1 MSMASYLA
9 DQIRVTLAAR
19 GLSVRAAE
27 RQAGM
32 PQRSIQAVLDGH
44 MPHLDR
50 AAAIADALGLELT
63 IAPVRPG
70 PRPVPDA
77 PSTAAPGA
85 DSGAGAG
92 GSTSPAAVPA
102 APAGVAVER
111 VSDPRLAEVL
121 AVLADTFDAL
131 DPAGRE
137 LLLAHFWATHPA
149 LRERERRLARV
160 LDWLGWRVVSGR
172 GAAAGE

>member
-1 MSMASYLA
+1 MENVLSV
-9 DQIRVTLAAR
+9 IEAARKER
-19 GLSVRAAE
+19 GLSARAASMK
-27 RQAGM
+27 AGSPHIIRDM
-32 PQRSIQAVLDGH
+32 RRGHIPSI
-44 MPHLDR
+44 DR
-50 AAAIADALGLELT
+50 LRRLCTALGLELT

-70 PRPVPDA
+70 PRPIPDA
-77 PSTAAPGA
+77 PSTAASDPA
-85 DSGAGAG
+85 PGAGAG
-92 GSTSPAAVPA
+92 GSTSPADVPA

-149 LRERERRLARV
+149 LRERAQARAGPRLARLAGGV
-160 LDWLGWRVVSGR
+160 GARGR
-172 GAAAGE
+172 GR